1 MIWVAIFLFIF
12 SAFLVFLLY
21 VIQKVNN
28 SEDIIPAAVL
38 GACIFAFVVIGLAIL
53 DDVYNPS
60 IKPMDVYKG
69 KTTLKYEVVD
79 GVKVDSTVVWKE
91 EVK

>member
-28 SEDIIPAAVL
+28 SEDIIPADVL
-38 GACIFAFVVIGLAIL
+38 GAGIFMFVAGGISIL
-53 DDVYNPS
+53 DDIYTPS
-60 IKPMDVYKG
+60 ITPMDVYQG
-69 KTTLKYEVVD
+69 KTTLKYEVID

-91 EVK
+91 EK

>member
-1 MIWVAIFLFIF
+1 MIYCAIFLFIG
-12 SAFLVFLLY
+12 SAFLLCVLY
-21 VIQKVNN
+21 VIHKVENN
-28 SEDIIPAAVL
+28 EGIIPSAML

>member
-1 MIWVAIFLFIF
+1 MIYFAIFLFIF
-12 SAFLVFLLY
+12 SAFLVLLLCIIY
-21 VIQKVNN
+21 KAENN
-28 SEDIIPAAVL
+28 EGIIPSAIL
-38 GACIFAFVVIGLAIL
+38 GACIFSFVVGGIAIL
-53 DDVYNPS
+53 DDVSNPS
-60 IKPMDVYKG
+60 IKPMDVYQG